1 MKSDLDKTP
10 SLQPFLVLIA
20 LVLPL
25 LGTPVTAISLGDV
38 CVCLELLRTW
48 TLMLTH
54 ISCVGFA
61 ESLIWTKRNVDSCGP
76 FGVCS
81 GQTH

>member
-1 MKSDLDKTP
+1 MKNLEIESDLDKVL
-10 SLQPFLVLIA
+10 SLQSFLVLIP

-25 LGTPVTAISLGDV
+25 LGTPVTPISLGEI
-38 CVCLELLRTW
+38 CACLALLRTW

-61 ESLIWTKRNVDSCGP
+61 ESLIRK
-76 FGVCS
+76 
-81 GQTH
+81 